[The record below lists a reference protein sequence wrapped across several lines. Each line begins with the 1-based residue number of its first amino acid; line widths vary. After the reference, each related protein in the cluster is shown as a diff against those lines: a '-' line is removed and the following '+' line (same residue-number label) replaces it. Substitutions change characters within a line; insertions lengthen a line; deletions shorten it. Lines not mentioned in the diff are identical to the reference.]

1 MNIDNLD
8 FTAQFLC
15 LSAHFEIKDGEVTK
29 LKQEMVINFDMAT
42 V

>member
-15 LSAHFEIKDGEVTK
+15 LSANFVINGGEVTK
-29 LKQEMVINFDMAT
+29 LKQEIN
-42 V
+42 